1 MKIHYITFT
10 SIILLL
16 FSINTLKAQSTALQ
30 KGTLVTNGVTYDVQI
45 SEEYRFIYI
54 DDNSVFEKEKKLMNP
69 DKDAMMFPEG
79 NIKINRTKLLEIKR
93 KFFPIIQNQVNVQL
107 SINVIEGKLLGL
119 NYTLPKSPLLT
130 KDQFKSFDS
139 QIKEHLT
146 FELVYNDYLRKQKLD
161 GWKTISVILR

>member
-16 FSINTLKAQSTALQ
+16 CSINTLKAQSTALQ
-30 KGTLVTNGVTYDVQI
+30 KGTFIANGVTYNIRI
-45 SEEYRFIYI
+45 SDDYDFISIY
-54 DDNSVFEKEKKLMNP
+54 DNSVFEKEEKLISP
-69 DKDAMMFPEG
+69 DKGLIRFPEG
-79 NIKINRTKLLEIKR
+79 NIIINRTKLLEIKR